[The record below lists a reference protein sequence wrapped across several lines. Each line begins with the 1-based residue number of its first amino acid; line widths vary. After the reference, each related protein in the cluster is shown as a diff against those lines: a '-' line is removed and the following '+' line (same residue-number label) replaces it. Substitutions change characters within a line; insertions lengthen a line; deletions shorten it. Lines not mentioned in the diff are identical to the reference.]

1 MWFNTYFPP
10 YFVSW
15 NRFTYYLGFFLN
27 LARIFS
33 WLCVFL
39 KGILRTKSTSSAF
52 WHVFFLAYVSSSKVF
67 YGLNLHLLLF
77 GTYFPDLFS
86 PLDVIFTY
94 QTGFYL
100 NFARNP
106 DNPLAKFIQ
115 KSCRFRDSSS
125 LVMARMI
132 GITLLPIVWNWLAN
146 FLLNTR
152 VSTLQALP
160 CNNLDMMLHVIYW
173 ILLLK

>member
-1 MWFNTYFPP
+1 MKVLTALFSDFFIGKIFVLGNRVEDLMLLTQTGIILLMHKLFFVIQYVFPP
-10 YFVSW
+10 
-15 NRFTYYLGFFLN
+15 
-27 LARIFS
+27 IFC
-33 WLCVFL
+33 LL
-39 KGILRTKSTSSAF
+39 KQI
-52 WHVFFLAYVSSSKVF
+52 YVLF
-67 YGLNLHLLLF
+67 GLFPQF

-132 GITLLPIVWNWLAN
+132 DITLLPIV
-146 FLLNTR
+146 
-152 VSTLQALP
+152 
-160 CNNLDMMLHVIYW
+160 
-173 ILLLK
+173 